1 MGSILTGANVLHSV
15 GEKGGYM
22 SYSTFETRDPNFE
35 ARMHGSFE
43 EQAFMGFLGAIMAK
57 VTPGAVEIHLP
68 YQKGLTQQYGYF
80 HGGAIGA
87 LADVAGGYAAFS
99 LMAAEDAIL
108 TIEYKVNMLAP
119 AVGEML
125 VARGRV
131 VRPGRQITVAHTDI
145 FSLKGGVEK
154 LVATSLGTFMT
165 MVGAGEMPAGS

>member
-1 MGSILTGANVLHSV
+1 
-15 GEKGGYM
+15 M
-22 SYSTFETRDPNFE
+22 SYSTFEPRDPDYAN
-35 ARMHGSFE
+35 RMQDSFE
-43 EQAFMGFLGAIMAK
+43 NQAFMGFLGAVMAQ

-68 YQKGLTQQYGYF
+68 FQKGLTQQYGFF
-80 HGGAIGA
+80 HGGAIGT
-87 LADVAGGYAAFS
+87 LADVTGGYSAFS

-119 AVGEML
+119 AVGDML

-145 FSLKGGVEK
+145 FSLRDGVEK

-165 MVGAGEMPAGS
+165 MAGVGEAPVEK